1 MSEEPTTEAYN
12 HTHRA
17 FLQAFLSHPTLTLPT
32 ARPILAA
39 ILTAASPSRP
49 TLPADITDAD
59 FQSYIAAINASLSPL
74 DYEIRSTRDQKD
86 RSAVLIWALVNTT
99 SDGLTQLATT
109 YSADEIAF
117 VKRVLDAMFET
128 NNTARAEIMAVTGM
142 QALKLHRAA
151 GGVRAAQVDG
161 DGEQTQGS
169 AGQGLTMAAAERVL
183 ASLVQEGWF
192 ERSKSGF
199 YSLSPRAL
207 MELRGWLI
215 ETYNEPAGEEEDE
228 VEVVRIRVCQACRE
242 IVTVVSTFAWAC
254 HGGCGLAMVFGTR
267 KTDARHRVRDVRIWT
282 VAVGFTTSAR
292 GISSGSR
299 ARRGVRSARRRG
311 MTSIR
316 SVRRRRERAPDG
328 VRGMLLGGLLCRR
341 TALMRVKMMDE
352 RCSGWT

>member
-242 IVTVVSTFAWAC
+242 IVTVGQRCPNMDCGCRLHDFCTRNIFRVEGAERCPLCKTAWDDQHPVGEKA
-254 HGGCGLAMVFGTR
+254 
-267 KTDARHRVRDVRIWT
+267 AR
-282 VAVGFTTSAR
+282 AGAR
-292 GISSGSR
+292 RSSGNAS
-299 ARRGVRSARRRG
+299 
-311 MTSIR
+311 
-316 SVRRRRERAPDG
+316 
-328 VRGMLLGGLLCRR
+328 RR
-341 TALMRVKMMDE
+341 TTMQTDGADE
-352 RCSGWT
+352 SEDDG